1 MSTVHTFKP
10 GQIVTI
16 FQMSPAKGLMIEG
29 KAVIRSL
36 VKDVDEQYVVA
47 FGDEQEGY
55 ERFVDREGQQ
65 DPKAYVRDFN
75 KRIGKAA

>member
-1 MSTVHTFKP
+1 MTRVHTFKP

-16 FQMSPAKGLMIEG
+16 FQMSPAKGLFIEG
-29 KAVIRSL
+29 KAVIRSI

-55 ERFVDREGQQ
+55 ERFVDRDGQH
-65 DPKAYVRDFN
+65 DPAKYVRAFN
-75 KRIGKAA
+75 KRLNRVV